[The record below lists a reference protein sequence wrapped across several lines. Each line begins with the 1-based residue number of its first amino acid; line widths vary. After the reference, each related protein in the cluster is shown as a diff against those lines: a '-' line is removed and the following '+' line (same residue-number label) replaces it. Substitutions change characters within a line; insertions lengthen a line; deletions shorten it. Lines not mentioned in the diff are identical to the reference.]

1 MPSQGKGREDLFRS
15 VEDYINKHYVSEN
28 PTATSIFGSILRGGT
43 TDLFGMGRTSYG
55 PPSSGLGLGDMNKI
69 LDALMSKAD
78 KSFAERLLYL
88 IEQSGRSPTDIYTKA
103 GITKQ
108 HFYKIKSNP
117 DYKPTKETALA
128 FAVALRLSLEE
139 TNDLIGRAGY
149 TLSHSSKS
157 DIIVEY
163 FIKEGIYDVDELN
176 FNLHSRKLG
185 TLTNRRNGE

>member
-28 PTATSIFGSILRGGT
+28 PTATSIFGSILRGGA
-43 TDLFGMGRTSYG
+43 TDLFGMDRTSYG
-55 PPSSGLGLGDMNKI
+55 PPSSNLGLDNMNKI

-185 TLTNRRNGE
+185 TLTNRRNG

>member
-1 MPSQGKGREDLFRS
+1 MLTFNEGCLSLSTLTNTVCPAQCTPLKSSSAGILD
-15 VEDYINKHYVSEN
+15 
-28 PTATSIFGSILRGGT
+28 SIFRGDT
-43 TDLFGMGRTSYG
+43 MDMFGMSRTSYG

-78 KSFAERLLYL
+78 KTFAERLLYL

-185 TLTNRRNGE
+185 TLTNRRNGV

>member
-28 PTATSIFGSILRGGT
+28 PIATSILGSILRGGT

-55 PPSSGLGLGDMNKI
+55 PPSSGLGLDNMNKI

-185 TLTNRRNGE
+185 TLTNRRNG